1 MSDLFSRLSR
11 RRFLVSAGI
20 SAVGAIALKGCTSP
34 SASTDSPATAVSP
47 IAATDE
53 AALYEAAKKEG
64 RLVVYSVFFTQDIL
78 NEIGAAFT
86 AKYPGITFEGTR
98 NTASDLFQK
107 ITQEIQ
113 AGLKVTD
120 VFGTTDIGQ
129 MLELRKQN
137 QLLQFEPADKSAV
150 VEAYRNLDPEN
161 YYQPGAYIPLII
173 AYNSQRIGAA
183 DLPKSWKDLTLD
195 KYKDAIATGSGA
207 ASGQVGTWALAMQN
221 LYGWDDYFGKFNAL
235 NPKLGRSINDVMPVL
250 VSGERALGISTLGQ
264 ALHRKAKGDP
274 IEVVYPEEG
283 AVVVV
288 GPYGILKNSPHPHA
302 ARLFLNFLMGEEYSN
317 LVAKHYEQ
325 PLRSNITIP
334 NGKTISEMKTISLKP
349 DEIQKGLPDIV
360 SKWRNKFG
368 A

>member
-1 MSDLFSRLSR
+1 MSDFLSRLSR
-11 RRFLVSAGI
+11 RKFLAAAGASAM
-20 SAVGAIALKGCTSP
+20 GAIALKGCTS
-34 SASTDSPATAVSP
+34 SPTTNAEATTP

-53 AALYEAAKKEG
+53 AGLYEAARKEG
-64 RLVVYSVFFTQDIL
+64 KLVVYSVFFTQDIL

-98 NTASDLFQK
+98 NSASDLFQK

-129 MLELRKQN
+129 MMQLKTQN
-137 QLLQFEPADKSAV
+137 QLLQYEPADKSAIV
-150 VEAYRNLDPEN
+150 SAYRNLDPEN
-161 YYQPGAYIPLII
+161 FYQPGAFIPLII
-173 AYNSQRIGAA
+173 AYNKQKLTAA
-183 DLPKSWKDLTLD
+183 NLPKSWRDMTLD
-195 KYKDAIATGSGA
+195 RYKNAIATGSGA

-221 LYGWDDYFGKFNAL
+221 LYGWDDYFGKFNGL

-250 VSGERALGISTLGQ
+250 VSGERALGVSTLGQ
-264 ALHRKAKGDP
+264 ALTRKSKGDP
-274 IEVVYPEEG
+274 IDVVYPEEG

-302 ARLFLNFLMGEEYSN
+302 ARLFMNFLMGEEYSK
-317 LVAKHYEQ
+317 LVAKYYEQ
-325 PLRSNITIP
+325 PLRTNISISG
-334 NGKTISEMKTISLKP
+334 GKTISEMKTISFTP
-349 DEIQKGLPDIV
+349 DEVQKGLPDII